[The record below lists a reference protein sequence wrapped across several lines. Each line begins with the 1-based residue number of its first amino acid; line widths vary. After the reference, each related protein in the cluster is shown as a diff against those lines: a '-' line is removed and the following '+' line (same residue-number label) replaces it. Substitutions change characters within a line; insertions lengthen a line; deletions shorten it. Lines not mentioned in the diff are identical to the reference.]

1 MTQTTPPALPA
12 PESENSGFDL
22 RRIVIIA
29 AAGLIGLIVVL
40 FIVAL
45 LLSGLSDVE
54 GAGEVVRLVRDL
66 VIIFLAVEG
75 VLIVL
80 ALAVLVL
87 QLARLI
93 NLIQTEIKPILENT
107 QETVKTA
114 QGTVEFMSSNLTE
127 PIVRASGF
135 MAGMSV
141 LTSQLFGLR
150 RALQRNGRGDDG
162 EER

>member
-1 MTQTTPPALPA
+1 MTQSTPPALPA
-12 PESENSGFDL
+12 PESQESGFNL

-29 AAGLIGLIVVL
+29 AGGLIGLIVVL
-40 FIVAL
+40 FIIAL

-141 LTSQLFGLR
+141 MMGQLFGIR

-162 EER
+162 EEG

>member
-1 MTQTTPPALPA
+1 MTQPTPPALPA
-12 PESENSGFDL
+12 PEPQESGFNL
-22 RRIVIIA
+22 RRIVLIA
-29 AAGLIGLIVVL
+29 AGGLIGLIVVL

-80 ALAVLVL
+80 ALAILVL

-114 QGTVEFMSSNLTE
+114 QGTVEFMSNNLTE

-141 LTSQLFGLR
+141 LMTQLFGIR

-162 EER
+162 EAG

>member
-1 MTQTTPPALPA
+1 MTQSTPPALPA
-12 PESENSGFDL
+12 PESQESGFNL

-29 AAGLIGLIVVL
+29 AGGLIGLIVVL

-141 LTSQLFGLR
+141 MMGQLFGIR

-162 EER
+162 EEG